1 MELDQLGAI
10 GDLIV
15 PVSQTKKKVENDNE
29 KELFD
34 DEQTRINLKLVM
46 KRLGYVYG
54 VLVMSRLNA
63 VKLCCLRGSTE
74 RVDSK

>member
-15 PVSQTKKKVENDNE
+15 LVSQTKKKVENDNE

-54 VLVMSRLNA
+54 VLLM
-63 VKLCCLRGSTE
+63 T
-74 RVDSK
+74 

>member
-46 KRLGYVYG
+46 KR
-54 VLVMSRLNA
+54 
-63 VKLCCLRGSTE
+63 
-74 RVDSK
+74 

>member
-15 PVSQTKKKVENDNE
+15 LVSQTKKKVENDNE

-34 DEQTRINLKLVM
+34 DEQTRTSLKLAM
-46 KRLGYVYG
+46 RRLGYVH
-54 VLVMSRLNA
+54 VK
-63 VKLCCLRGSTE
+63 KLCVGCMLLHATLMS
-74 RVDSK
+74 

>member
-15 PVSQTKKKVENDNE
+15 RVNQTKKKVENDSE

-34 DEQTRINLKLVM
+34 DEQTRINLKLVT
-46 KRLGYVYG
+46 KRLGYVCGYYFW
-54 VLVMSRLNA
+54 
-63 VKLCCLRGSTE
+63 
-74 RVDSK
+74 VD

>member
-15 PVSQTKKKVENDNE
+15 PVSQTKKKVENDNA

-34 DEQTRINLKLVM
+34 DERTRTNLMLAM
-46 KRLGYVYG
+46 RRLGYAY
-54 VLVMSRLNA
+54 
-63 VKLCCLRGSTE
+63 E
-74 RVDSK
+74 P

>member
-34 DEQTRINLKLVM
+34 DEQTRTSLKLAM
-46 KRLGYVYG
+46 RRLGYV
-54 VLVMSRLNA
+54 NA
-63 VKLCCLRGSTE
+63 NKLCVG
-74 RVDSK
+74 

>member
-15 PVSQTKKKVENDNE
+15 RVNQTKKKVENDSE

-34 DEQTRINLKLVM
+34 DEQTRINLKLVT
-46 KRLGYVYG
+46 KRLGYVCGYYF
-54 VLVMSRLNA
+54 
-63 VKLCCLRGSTE
+63 
-74 RVDSK
+74 